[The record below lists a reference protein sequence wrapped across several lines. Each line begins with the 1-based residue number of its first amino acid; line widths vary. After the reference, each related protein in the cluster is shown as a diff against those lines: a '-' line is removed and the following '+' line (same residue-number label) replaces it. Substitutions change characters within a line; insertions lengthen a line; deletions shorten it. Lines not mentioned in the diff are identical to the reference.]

1 MDFGLTSKVAFVTA
15 SSDGIGKAV
24 AGVLLA
30 EGSGVIING
39 RSQEKLSA
47 TQQALQGHF
56 VGNHVD
62 AFQGDM
68 SDQKTI
74 TKACEWLKDR
84 FGLLDIIVANLGSGK
99 PLTSDSL
106 DLNEWQRLFQVNLYS
121 AVWLLHELRRLDLI
135 RHRDGNVVLMASLA
149 AFDSI
154 GAPPAYAAAKAG
166 IVSLV
171 KYMAPILA
179 KDGIRINGVS
189 PGNVYYDGGRWQELC
204 EQNPEGTR
212 SYIEAEVPLKR
223 FATPEEIAASV
234 AFLCSERSSF
244 TTGTVLQ
251 VDGGQGRGY

>member
-1 MDFGLTSKVAFVTA
+1 MDLGFIGKAAFITA

-24 AGVLLA
+24 AETLLA
-30 EGSGVIING
+30 EGAAVAING
-39 RSQEKLSA
+39 RSQEKLMM
-47 TQQALQGHF
+47 TQQALLGQFSGAQ
-56 VGNHVD
+56 VG

-68 SDQKTI
+68 SDQETI
-74 TKACEWLKDR
+74 TKACEWLKER
-84 FGLLDIIVANLGSGK
+84 FGQLDIIVANLGSGK

-106 DLNEWQRLFQVNLYS
+106 DLNEWQRLLQVNLYS
-121 AVWLLHELRRLDLI
+121 AVWLLRELRRLELI
-135 RHRDGNVVLMASLA
+135 RYRGGSIVLMASLA
-149 AFDSI
+149 AFDRI

-244 TTGTVLQ
+244 TTGSVLQ

>member
-1 MDFGLTSKVAFVTA
+1 MDLGLASKVAFITA

-24 AGVLLA
+24 AKTLLA
-30 EGSGVIING
+30 EGVAVAING

-47 TQQALQGHF
+47 TQRDLHGKF
-56 VGNHVD
+56 VRNQVD

-74 TKACEWLKDR
+74 TRVCEWLKDR
-84 FGLLDIIVANLGSGK
+84 FGQLDIIVANLGSGK

-106 DLNEWQRLFQVNLYS
+106 DLDEWQRLLQVNLYS
-121 AVWLLHELRRLDLI
+121 TVWLLHEFRRLALI
-135 RHRDGNVVLMASLA
+135 RHRGSSIVLMASLA
-149 AFDSI
+149 AFDRI
-154 GAPPAYAAAKAG
+154 GAPPAYATAKAG

-171 KYMAPILA
+171 KYMAPVLA

-223 FATPEEIAASV
+223 FATPEEIATSV

-244 TTGTVLQ
+244 TTGTILQ